1 MRPTL
6 SLMHIGKPK
15 SVIPVPLAGAT
26 GSRGRRDPLSKGDA
40 SESGASGSL
49 CLELV
54 PGVGPA
60 KGLFARSIH
69 ASTRAS
75 AVIAVL
81 AILGLLVVG
90 SLIEPSAALAKTSL
104 DSALDGPWRW
114 LEPDL
119 DSFHFSDSL
128 ESGPWLES
136 AVSRDPDR
144 REASRDT
151 IARSLESEILSPEVG
166 VQGEEEPAV
175 QASILRRAALDSAR
189 LLEAAGAS
197 AAAAEAYA
205 EVVASGDVVLVD
217 VWHGLA
223 VSHARAGDIER
234 AESAFLFGLDASG
247 RASDQIRLRYD
258 LAGFYAQQG
267 RLLESIAV
275 VEALMPHAPD
285 SQELV
290 RAKKALSYSVDL
302 AAQLQPR
309 GEVVEWP
316 TPEPEPGWEAV
327 DPRVA
332 TAAES
337 LPEPVRER
345 LLPVAQSFVGDEGT
359 RSGLMLGA
367 GAFVLLAGFV
377 LVRQRGDLAI
387 SIEYP
392 EELRGMFRVRVRGGN
407 RPLPN
412 AATEA
417 MIREGGASTRK
428 EHHMVSRETQFQRL
442 LTGRYQVIVD
452 GLLIDPATD
461 EVLAQIHEEKVV
473 RIRYKRT
480 IRLEFDEH
488 PTTCPVDLAVMWG
501 ERPAQEAQITVPGLI
516 DKPRAAARGSIR
528 VLLPK
533 GDYRLLIGCG
543 DRVFERELEV
553 DSFRPS
559 SVTLDVL
566 QEEAVFKGCPPA
578 VEPYL
583 RGDLPGVAKALE
595 RDGQSELGFRLLA
608 TKHEA
613 EGEPSRAADFYESAG
628 DSMQAA
634 RLRIAQGDSARA
646 AALFEQSEAWLE
658 AAEAHK
664 TNGAIERAGE
674 CYETALDYER
684 AIECYKEAAS
694 IDKWVTALERYG
706 RVFDASKLA
715 IEHGQ
720 RPRAIRLLQRVEA
733 TDPDFREAC
742 SLLADAFETEEH
754 FDLAAAK
761 MNEYVGTFRPDYAT
775 AETYSRLAELWENA
789 GHNERAL
796 EVLEDLRRREPTY
809 PNIAA
814 RIELLRKARSA
825 SGHLFNSSGGR
836 MVADQGATAFVGDVR
851 YELQEEIGRG
861 GMGVVYR
868 ARDTR
873 LDRIVA
879 LKRLPE
885 GLRRHHPRALQFFL
899 REAQSAAR
907 LNHPNIV
914 TVFDADQQDGQFFI
928 TMELLEG
935 QPLQTILHER
945 GQLSP
950 SNVVGIARQACRGLE
965 YAHGQGIVH
974 RDIKTANLFVTA
986 DRVVKIMDFGLAK
999 VLAEVR
1005 GATTM
1010 VSGTPYYM
1018 SPEQVLGQDVD
1029 HRSDLYSFGVTLFEL
1044 STGSVPFDTGEVAYH
1059 HRHTPVP
1066 DPQAI
1071 RPDLPDDLSQF
1082 ILRLL
1087 SKGPEDR
1094 YQSASEMLS
1103 VLTEMEHE

>member
-6 SLMHIGKPK
+6 CSTQSGVPN
-15 SVIPVPLAGAT
+15 SVIPVRSLSELE
-26 GSRGRRDPLSKGDA
+26 SRGRRDLLSTGNACQSRVPAPLRPGLAGQKRLWPA
-40 SESGASGSL
+40 VCLSL
-49 CLELV
+49 
-54 PGVGPA
+54 
-60 KGLFARSIH
+60 
-69 ASTRAS
+69 
-75 AVIAVL
+75 
-81 AILGLLVVG
+81 LGLALLG
-90 SLIEPSAALAKTSL
+90 SSPAFGKTRL
-104 DSALDGPWRW
+104 DAALDGPWRW
-114 LEPDL
+114 LEPAL
-119 DSFHFSDSL
+119 DGFHFADSL
-128 ESGPWLES
+128 ASGPWLES

-144 REASRDT
+144 REEARDA
-151 IARSLESEILSPEVG
+151 IERVLESEEPPAEEGLE
-166 VQGEEEPAV
+166 EEEPAV

-205 EVVASGDVVLVD
+205 KVVASGDVVLVD

-223 VSHARAGDIER
+223 VNYARAGDVKR
-234 AESAFLFGLDASG
+234 AERAFLFGLDASG

-275 VEALMPHAPD
+275 VEALLPHAPD
-285 SQELV
+285 SRELM
-290 RAKKALSYSVDL
+290 RAKQVLGYSIDL

-309 GEVVEWP
+309 AGFVDWP
-316 TPEPEPGWEAV
+316 TPEPEPGWEEV
-327 DPRVA
+327 NPRVA

-337 LPEPVRER
+337 LPEPVRDR
-345 LLPVAQSFVGDEGT
+345 LLPFVQSFVGDAGT
-359 RSGLMLGA
+359 RSVMMVGVGA
-367 GAFVLLAGFV
+367 LVLLAGFV

-392 EELRGMFRVRVRGGN
+392 EELRGIFRVRVRAGS
-407 RPLPN
+407 RPVPD
-412 AATEA
+412 AMTEQK
-417 MIREGGASTRK
+417 IREGGASTRK

-442 LTGRYQVIVD
+442 FTGRYQVIVD

-461 EVLAQIHEEKVV
+461 EVLGQIHEEKVV
-473 RIRYKRT
+473 RVRHKRT
-480 IRLEFDEH
+480 VRVEFDEH
-488 PTTCPVDLAVMWG
+488 PTTCPVDLSVMWG

-528 VLLPK
+528 VVLPK

-543 DRVFERELEV
+543 DRVFDRELQV
-553 DSFRPS
+553 SSFRPS
-559 SVTLDVL
+559 SVILDVL

-583 RGDLPGVAKALE
+583 VGDLPGVAKALE
-595 RDGQSELGFRLLA
+595 RDGQSALGFRLLA
-608 TKHEA
+608 SQHEA
-613 EGEPSRAADFYESAG
+613 EGETGRAADFYESAG
-628 DSMQAA
+628 DPIQAA
-634 RLRIAQGDSARA
+634 RLRLAQGECDRA
-646 AALFEQSEAWLE
+646 AALFEQADAWIE

-664 TNGAIERAGE
+664 SDGAIERAGD

-684 AIECYKEAAS
+684 AIDCYQQAGA

-715 IEHGQ
+715 IEHDQ

-742 SLLADAFETEEH
+742 GLLADAFETEGH

-761 MNEYVGTFRPDYAT
+761 MNEYIGTFRPDYAT

-796 EVLEDLRRREPTY
+796 EVLEDLRRREPTF

-814 RIELLRKARSA
+814 RIEVLRKARSA
-825 SGHLFNSSGGR
+825 SGHLFSGGR
-836 MVADQGATAFVGDVR
+836 IADQGATAFVGDVR

-950 SNVVGIARQACRGLE
+950 SNVLGIARQACRGLE
-965 YAHGQGIVH
+965 YAHAQGIVH

-999 VLAEVR
+999 VLEEVR

-1044 STGSVPFDTGEVAYH
+1044 STGVVPFDTGEVAYH

-1066 DPQAI
+1066 DPQVI

-1087 SKGPEDR
+1087 SKNVEDR
-1094 YQSASEMLS
+1094 YQSATEMLA
-1103 VLTEMEHE
+1103 VLTEMDHD

>member
-1 MRPTL
+1 MDSGGCVRPTL
-6 SLMHIGKPK
+6 CSTQSGMPNLVIHDRSLSAPGSRRRRDLFSKGYAHRSGVQALLRPG
-15 SVIPVPLAGAT
+15 LAGRKYVR
-26 GSRGRRDPLSKGDA
+26 SV
-40 SESGASGSL
+40 L
-49 CLELV
+49 C
-54 PGVGPA
+54 
-60 KGLFARSIH
+60 F
-69 ASTRAS
+69 
-75 AVIAVL
+75 
-81 AILGLLVVG
+81 GLLG
-90 SLIEPSAALAKTSL
+90 FALLSSSSALATTRL

-119 DSFHFSDSL
+119 DGLHFADSL
-128 ESGPWLES
+128 ASGPWLES

-144 REASRDT
+144 REESRAA
-151 IARSLESEILSPEVG
+151 IERVLESEAPPSEEGIL
-166 VQGEEEPAV
+166 EEEPAV

-197 AAAAEAYA
+197 AAAAEAYTK
-205 EVVASGDVVLVD
+205 VVASGDVVLVD

-223 VSHARAGDIER
+223 VNYARAGDVKR
-234 AESAFLFGLDASG
+234 AERAFLFGLDASG

-285 SQELV
+285 SRELN
-290 RAKKALSYSVDL
+290 RAQRALGYSIDL
-302 AAQLQPR
+302 AAQMQPK
-309 GEVVEWP
+309 GGFADWP
-316 TPEPEPGWEAV
+316 TPELEPGWEV
-327 DPRVA
+327 VNPRVA

-337 LPEPVRER
+337 LPEPVRDR
-345 LLPVAQSFVGDEGT
+345 LLPFVQSFVGDDGT
-359 RSGLMLGA
+359 RSAMMVGA
-367 GAFVLLAGFV
+367 GALVLLAGFV
-377 LVRQRGDLAI
+377 LFRQRGDLAI

-392 EELRGMFRVRVRGGN
+392 EELRGIFRVRVRAGS
-407 RPLPN
+407 RPLPD
-412 AATEA
+412 AATEH
-417 MIREGGASTRK
+417 MLREGGASTRR

-442 LTGRYQVIVD
+442 FTGRYQVIVD

-461 EVLAQIHEEKVV
+461 EVLSQIHEEKIV
-473 RIRYKRT
+473 RVRHKRT
-480 IRLEFDEH
+480 VRLEFDEH

-501 ERPAQEAQITVPGLI
+501 ERPAQEAQITVPGMI

-543 DRVFERELEV
+543 DRVFDRELHV
-553 DSFRPS
+553 SSFRPS

-566 QEEAVFKGCPPA
+566 DEKAVFKGCPPA

-583 RGDLPGVAKALE
+583 VGDLPGVAKALE

-608 TKHEA
+608 SKHEA
-613 EGEPSRAADFYESAG
+613 EGEAGRAADFYESAG
-628 DSMQAA
+628 DPMQAA
-634 RLRIAQGDSARA
+634 RLRLAQGDSGRA
-646 AALFEQSEAWLE
+646 AALFEQAEAWLY

-664 TNGAIERAGE
+664 SNGAVERAGE

-684 AIECYKEAAS
+684 AIECYKEASA

-706 RVFDASKLA
+706 RVFEASKLA
-715 IEHGQ
+715 IEHNQ

-742 SLLADAFETEEH
+742 GLLADAFETEGH

-761 MNEYVGTFRPDYAT
+761 MNEYIGTFRPAYAT

-796 EVLEDLRRREPTY
+796 EVLEDLRRREPTF

-825 SGHLFNSSGGR
+825 SGHLFSSSGGR
-836 MVADQGATAFVGDVR
+836 MADQGATAFVGDVR

-868 ARDTR
+868 ARDSR

-935 QPLQTILHER
+935 QPLHTILHER

-950 SNVVGIARQACRGLE
+950 SNVLGIARQACRGLE
-965 YAHGQGIVH
+965 YAHAQGIVH
-974 RDIKTANLFVTA
+974 RDIKTANLFVTT

-999 VLAEVR
+999 VLEEVR

-1044 STGSVPFDTGEVAYH
+1044 STGVVPFDTGEVAYH

-1066 DPQAI
+1066 DPQLI

-1087 SKGPEDR
+1087 SKDAGDR
-1094 YQSASEMLS
+1094 YQSATEMLAI
-1103 VLTEMEHE
+1103 LTEMDHE